1 MNSAYRQDGDLPCR
15 LISDQ
20 IPCWKPTSSSAER
33 LTAILSRAVASS
45 ASAVWALAKENVMNL
60 YVGNL
65 HYRMTEDQLKETFE
79 EYGQVSS
86 CTIIKD
92 KVTGSSKGFGFLE
105 MPERSEAEAAITGLN
120 GRELMGRKLNV
131 NEARPRTEG
140 GAGGGRSAGGG
151 WGGGGGGGRGARDSG
166 GGGGRDRW

>member
-1 MNSAYRQDGDLPCR
+1 
-15 LISDQ
+15 
-20 IPCWKPTSSSAER
+20 
-33 LTAILSRAVASS
+33 
-45 ASAVWALAKENVMNL
+45 MNL

-65 HYRMTEDQLKETFE
+65 PYRMTEDQLKEAFE
-79 EYGQVSS
+79 AYGQVAS

-140 GAGGGRSAGGG
+140 AGAGAGRSAGGG
-151 WGGGGGGGRGARDSG
+151 GGWGARSNRD
-166 GGGGRDRW
+166 GGRDRW

>member
-1 MNSAYRQDGDLPCR
+1 
-15 LISDQ
+15 
-20 IPCWKPTSSSAER
+20 
-33 LTAILSRAVASS
+33 
-45 ASAVWALAKENVMNL
+45 MNL

-65 HYRMTEDQLKETFE
+65 PYRMTEDQLKEAFE
-79 EYGQVSS
+79 AYGQVAS

-140 GAGGGRSAGGG
+140 AGAGAGRSA
-151 WGGGGGGGRGARDSG
+151 SG
-166 GGGGRDRW
+166 GGGGWGARANRDGGRDRW

>member
-1 MNSAYRQDGDLPCR
+1 
-15 LISDQ
+15 
-20 IPCWKPTSSSAER
+20 
-33 LTAILSRAVASS
+33 
-45 ASAVWALAKENVMNL
+45 MNL

-65 HYRMTEDQLKETFE
+65 PYRMTEDQLKEAFE
-79 EYGQVSS
+79 AYGQVSS

-105 MPERSEAEAAITGLN
+105 MPERTEAEAAITGLN

-140 GAGGGRSAGGG
+140 GGARRSAGGG
-151 WGGGGGGGRGARDSG
+151 WAGGGGSRGGDRDS
-166 GGGGRDRW
+166 GRDRW